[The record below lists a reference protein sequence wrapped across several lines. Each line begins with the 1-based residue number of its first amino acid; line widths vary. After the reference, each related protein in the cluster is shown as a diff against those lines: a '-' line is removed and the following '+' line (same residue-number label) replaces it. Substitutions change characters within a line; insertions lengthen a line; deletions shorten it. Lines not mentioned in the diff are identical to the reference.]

1 MKKVI
6 VALVLTLLITGCGG
20 NNARTAV
27 DSYLKQYKNLSS
39 EVLVDME
46 DVIEKEN
53 LTNEQEDKY
62 RAVLKKQ
69 YKDLT
74 YEIIE
79 EEYDNDV
86 SYVTAKITVY
96 DLYSAQSDASIY
108 LEENTDKFTKE
119 DGEYDDSLFIDEK
132 LSNMNHS
139 TDRIEYKITFTV
151 TKENDKYVVEQPSEN
166 DLMKIHG
173 IYNNEIN

>member
-62 RAVLKKQ
+62 REVLKKQ

-108 LEENTDKFTKE
+108 LEEKKKSKKN
-119 DGEYDDSLFIDEK
+119 Y
-132 LSNMNHS
+132 
-139 TDRIEYKITFTV
+139 
-151 TKENDKYVVEQPSEN
+151 
-166 DLMKIHG
+166 
-173 IYNNEIN
+173 

>member
-62 RAVLKKQ
+62 REVLKKQ

-108 LEENTDKFTKE
+108 LEENTNKFTGE
-119 DGEYDDSLFIDEK
+119 NGEYDESLFIDYK
-132 LSNMNHS
+132 LIIGS
-139 TDRIEYKITFTV
+139 
-151 TKENDKYVVEQPSEN
+151 
-166 DLMKIHG
+166 
-173 IYNNEIN
+173 